1 MPRTVRISPFVFD
14 LTPALNAKLEGLAE
28 ACTDAVLN
36 VTSASVVRS
45 LVANAQTGVEFIGIV
60 RMQAEKEKIAWL
72 ESRRS
77 KKPRS
82 QPSEKRSRAYPVE
95 MPEAMKLKLNELAS
109 SSAINISDISTAG
122 RISCGCVVRALIES
136 ASATPEFIISVRQ
149 QAMQE
154 KDSWRK
160 KRRQYRKKDEPG
172 QD

>member
-1 MPRTVRISPFVFD
+1 MS
-14 LTPALNAKLEGLAE
+14 AKLEELAL
-28 ACTDAVLN
+28 ACSDAVLN

-45 LVANAQTGVEFIGIV
+45 LIANAQTGVEFVGIV

-77 KKPRS
+77 KKTSS
-82 QPSEKRSRAYPVE
+82 QQSGKRSRAYPVE
-95 MPEAMKLKLNELAS
+95 MPEEMKLKLNELAS

-122 RISCGCVVRALIES
+122 RISCGCIVRALIAS
-136 ASATPEFIISVRQ
+136 ASATPDFIISVRQ

-154 KDSWRK
+154 RNSWRE
-160 KRRQYRKKDEPG
+160 KRRQYRKRNESG